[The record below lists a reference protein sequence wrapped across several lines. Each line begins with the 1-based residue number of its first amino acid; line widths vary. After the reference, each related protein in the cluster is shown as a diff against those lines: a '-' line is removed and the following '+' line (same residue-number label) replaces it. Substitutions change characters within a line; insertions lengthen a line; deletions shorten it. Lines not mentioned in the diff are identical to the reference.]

1 MRKVLLVYFEP
12 QASGQTTHVLS
23 LVNGLNKEK
32 YAITV
37 VLPSHLLRSI
47 SAFRQTGVT
56 VIPLPMSKFLW
67 HPDSIVSF
75 VHLIRE
81 QEFDIVHV
89 HSQEA
94 GLIVRIFARAAGAKK
109 IIYTPQCTSIRH
121 SNWLWLY
128 RSIEKI
134 LSFITDKIISVSEI
148 DRIRIIQ
155 WGIPVSKVIT
165 VNNGIDLG
173 LTNDPVDV
181 PAWKEMLDLDGQD
194 PIVMQVGRLTYQK
207 DPLSFIEGAA
217 QVIGKIPKAQF
228 LLVGEGPLMDDV
240 ENTITDLGIQG
251 NVRCLGRRDNADKL
265 IAIADV
271 VTLTSRWEGLP
282 YVLLEAMA
290 WSRPVVTTAVNGCTE
305 LVENGVTGFLVPKG
319 DVTSWANCVI
329 EILEDPQ
336 GSIEMGQN
344 GNKRLKDRFS
354 LEKMIAQI
362 EGLYEELT
370 LNPAKI

>member
-1 MRKVLLVYFEP
+1 MQKVLFVYFEP

-23 LVNGLNKEK
+23 LANGLNKEK

-37 VLPSHLLRSI
+37 VLPSHLLQSI

-56 VIPLPMSKFLW
+56 VIPLPMTKILW
-67 HPDSIVSF
+67 HPKSIASL

-94 GLIVRIFARAAGAKK
+94 GLLVRIFSRAAGAKS

-148 DRIRIIQ
+148 DRTRIIQ
-155 WGIPVSKVIT
+155 WGIPASKVIT
-165 VNNGIDLG
+165 INNGIDHR
-173 LTNDPVDV
+173 LTNDPIDV
-181 PAWKEMLDLDGQD
+181 PAWKEMFDLGGQD
-194 PIVMQVGRLTYQK
+194 PLVMQVGRLTYQK
-207 DPLSFIEGAA
+207 NPLAFVEGAA
-217 QVIGKIPKAQF
+217 QVIDEMPNAQF

-240 ENTITDLGIQG
+240 ENTIMELGIQG

-265 IAIADV
+265 ISIADV
-271 VTLTSRWEGLP
+271 ITLTSRWEGLP

-305 LVENGVTGFLVPKG
+305 LVENGVTGFVVPKD

-329 EILEDPQ
+329 EILNDVQ
-336 GSIEMGQN
+336 RSITMGQN
-344 GNKRLKDRFS
+344 GNTRLLDYFS

-362 EGLYEELT
+362 EGLYDELT